1 MFKYLFEFI
10 LIVII
15 IFFVWNILKRIF
27 FQPFYQGMTGQ
38 QVSENKKNK
47 KTSLSKRTK
56 QNLNW
61 DAETVEYEEIK
72 EEKINNL
79 CSINYLCSKENQW

>member
-38 QVSENKKNK
+38 QTPEKQKK
-47 KTSLSKRTK
+47 
-56 QNLNW
+56 Q
-61 DAETVEYEEIK
+61 
-72 EEKINNL
+72 EKPVPE
-79 CSINYLCSKENQW
+79 K

>member
-1 MFKYLFEFI
+1 MEYPEK
-10 LIVII
+10 
-15 IFFVWNILKRIF
+15 NILSAILSGDDRTAGVRK
-27 FQPFYQGMTGQ
+27 QKQENQSQ
-38 QVSENKKNK
+38 QKN
-47 KTSLSKRTK
+47 K

-79 CSINYLCSKENQW
+79 CSINYLCSRENQW

>member
-1 MFKYLFEFI
+1 MEYPEK
-10 LIVII
+10 
-15 IFFVWNILKRIF
+15 NILSAILSGDDRTAGVRK
-27 FQPFYQGMTGQ
+27 QKQENQSQ
-38 QVSENKKNK
+38 QKN
-47 KTSLSKRTK
+47 K